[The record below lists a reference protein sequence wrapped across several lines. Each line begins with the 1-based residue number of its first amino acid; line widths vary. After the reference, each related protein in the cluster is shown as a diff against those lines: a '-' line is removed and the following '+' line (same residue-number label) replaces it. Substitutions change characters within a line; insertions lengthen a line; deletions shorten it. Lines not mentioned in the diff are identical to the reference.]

1 MRKFV
6 GKVAVAIALG
16 VSSVLAVAFSA
27 HATTTTN
34 LFDPSWTPSNFGE
47 HNSLEL
53 GVRVSTSAAG
63 YVTEIK
69 YYKFVDSTAE
79 HSAHVWDENG
89 ILLASATFTGETASG
104 WQSVELD
111 TPVTITAGQVFTVSV
126 FSTDWYYPNDS
137 FPSMT
142 SGPITIDNGFY
153 NYVSSP
159 YMPVQTVGKNY
170 GVDFTFSDTLPTDEP
185 SVEPSDD
192 SSSTT
197 EAEANAS
204 ESALPDT
211 GHSADTVAFWA
222 IGGAVAVTVGFAVVL
237 TIPRR
242 HRGL

>member
-6 GKVAVAIALG
+6 GKLALAIALG
-16 VSSVLAVAFSA
+16 LSSVLAVAFSA

-89 ILLASATFTGETASG
+89 ILLASATFTGESASG
-104 WQSVELD
+104 WQTVELD
-111 TPVTITAGQVFTVSV
+111 TPLAISAGQVFTVSV

-142 SGPITIDNGFY
+142 PGSFTITNGY
-153 NYVSSP
+153 YKYVGSP
-159 YMPVQTVGKNY
+159 EFPDQTVGKNY
-170 GVDFTFSDTLPTDEP
+170 AVDFTFSDTLPTDAP
-185 SVEPSDD
+185 SDEPSDD

-197 EAEANAS
+197 EAQANAS

-211 GHSADTVAFWA
+211 GRSADTVAFWA

-237 TIPRR
+237 AIPRR
-242 HRGL
+242 RRGL